1 MAKSKK
7 KLTKKNTV
15 SKPKA
20 EKSLEAKLYDT
31 AELLRGKVAP
41 SAYKDIALGLLF
53 LKFISFWYDQRREE
67 IKIENKEKTQKEI
80 DYLLNLKDSYTSKG
94 IFFLKEGD
102 KWDDLVKVV
111 ASEKNL
117 SIKIDEMIQEIEND
131 NDSLEGVLPKVFT
144 QSGIPNQNLH
154 QLIENFDSISTE
166 NISKD
171 YFGKIY
177 EYFLR
182 NFSKKLGQKGGEF
195 FTPESIVQLLVE
207 IIEPYEG
214 IIYDPTCGSGGMFV
228 QSYKFL
234 QAHNKERK
242 GKGLSVYG
250 VESQRDIW
258 RISKMN
264 LTMRGIEANN
274 IKNADC
280 LLENPFEKV
289 KANRIL
295 ANPPFNMGEWGHS
308 KIKDDAMFSK
318 YGTPGDGKPGGNYA
332 FMSHMIHHLDEKDGK
347 LGLVLSNGSMS
358 GGGVEGDIRQ
368 KIVEDDLI
376 DCMIALPTNLFYT
389 VTIPA
394 CLWFISKN
402 KDDGKSR
409 KRTGET
415 LFIDARKIFTSIDRA
430 HNELSEEQIQK
441 IASTYRSFIGEKG
454 YPKYKD
460 VAGYC
465 KAVKIADIEK
475 NNFVLT
481 PGRYVGAEEIED
493 DGEPFPE
500 KMRRLTSEYAKLSE
514 ESKKL
519 DVEIR
524 KNLKGIG
531 FEI

>member
-1 MAKSKK
+1 LYKKYEADFKSVPDPFNRKQR
-7 KLTKKNTV
+7 LYIV
-15 SKPKA
+15 A
-20 EKSLEAKLYDT
+20 EKIDK
-31 AELLRGKVAP
+31 
-41 SAYKDIALGLLF
+41 
-53 LKFISFWYDQRREE
+53 
-67 IKIENKEKTQKEI
+67 KIEDMTQKKI
-80 DYLLNLKDSYTSKG
+80 DYLLTLKDSYTSKG

-111 ASEKNL
+111 SSEKNL

-131 NDSLEGVLPKVFT
+131 NESLEGVLPKVFT
-144 QSGIPNQNLH
+144 QSGIPNQNLQ
-154 QLIENFDSISTE
+154 QLIETFDSISTHD
-166 NISKD
+166 ISID

-195 FTPESIVQLLVE
+195 FTPESIVELLVE

-228 QSYKFL
+228 QSDKFL
-234 QAHNKERK
+234 KAHDKKKR
-242 GKGLSVYG
+242 LSVYG

-264 LTMRGIEANN
+264 LTMRGIEAKN

-295 ANPPFNMGEWGHS
+295 ANPPFNMGEWGHA
-308 KIKDDAMFSK
+308 KIKNDAIFSK

-347 LGLVLSNGSMS
+347 LGLVLANGSMS
-358 GGGVEGDIRQ
+358 AGGKEGDIRQ
-368 KIVEDDLI
+368 KIVKDDLI
-376 DCMIALPTNLFYT
+376 DCMVALPTNLFYT

-409 KRTGET
+409 KRRGET
-415 LFIDARKIFTSIDRA
+415 LFIDAGKIFTTIDRA
-430 HNELSEEQIQK
+430 HNKLSEDQIQE
-441 IASTYRSFIGEKG
+441 IAGTYRSFIGEKG
-454 YPKYKD
+454 YSKYKD
-460 VAGYC
+460 KAGYC
-465 KAVKIADIEK
+465 KVVKIADIEK
-475 NNFVLT
+475 NNFILT
-481 PGRYVGAEEIED
+481 PGRYVGTEEIED
-493 DGEPFPE
+493 DGEPFQD
-500 KMRRLTSEYAKLSE
+500 KMKRLTTEYAKLSE

-519 DVEIR
+519 DIEIR
-524 KNLKGIG
+524 KNLKEIG